1 MAELYAAKAEIKD
14 DRVKELAFKDAA
26 FTEKAYTESALT
38 VSKDA
43 GVKVASKNYTLEE
56 ARRANLVSEQELKD
70 STTNLK
76 EFDSAAY
83 VKEKQEAETIFADAG
98 RPVDEQEAGEIIK
111 EISDKKKTK
120 YRFVKKKKEEKRS
133 KFYFKNSRE
142 HFISSFK
149 LALLKED
156 LTVDKFAQK
165 ELDRKITRKKETIEA
180 VLTKY
185 SKVKSFAD
193 SLLKASA
200 AAAKS
205 MTAPAQKTDKKYES
219 L

>member
-14 DRVKELAFKDAA
+14 DRVKELAFTDAT

-43 GVKVASKNYTLEE
+43 GVKIASKAYTLLE
-56 ARRANLVSEQELKD
+56 AERRGWIMEQEVKD

-76 EFDSAAY
+76 EFDSPAY
-83 VKEKQEAETIFADAG
+83 AKEKQEADVIFGDVA
-98 RPVDEQEAGEIIK
+98 RPVDEQAAGEIIK
-111 EISDKKKTK
+111 EISDD
-120 YRFVKKKKEEKRS
+120 RFDKKEKEEARS
-133 KFYFKNSRE
+133 KFYFNNSRE
-142 HFISSFK
+142 HFISAFK
-149 LALLKED
+149 VALLKED
-156 LTVDKFAQK
+156 ITADKFAEK
-165 ELDRKITRKKETIEA
+165 ELDRKISRQKETVEA

-185 SKVKSFAD
+185 SKVGSYAD

-205 MTAPAQKTDKKYES
+205 MTAPAQKTDKKYAD

>member
-14 DRVKELAFKDAA
+14 DRVKELAFKEAT

-43 GVKVASKNYTLEE
+43 GVKIGARDYTLEE
-56 ARRANLVSEQELKD
+56 AKRAGWVSAQEVKD

-76 EFDSAAY
+76 EFSK
-83 VKEKQEAETIFADAG
+83 KEYENEKAEADVIFKDG
-98 RPVDEQEAGEIIK
+98 MRPIDEQAAGEIIR
-111 EISDKKKTK
+111 EISNDRFDKKQ
-120 YRFVKKKKEEKRS
+120 KEEKNI
-133 KFYFKNSRE
+133 KFYFNNSRD
-142 HFISSFK
+142 HFISSFQVS
-149 LALLKED
+149 LLKKD
-156 LTVDKFAQK
+156 TTVDKFAQK
-165 ELDRKITRKKETIEA
+165 ELDRKINRQKQTIEE

-185 SKVKSFAD
+185 SKVVSYAD

-205 MTAPAQKTDKKYES
+205 MTAPVQKTNKKYES

>member
-14 DRVKELAFKDAA
+14 DRVKELAYTDAT

-38 VSKDA
+38 VSQDA
-43 GVKVASKNYTLEE
+43 GVKIAAKNYTLDQ
-56 ARRANLVSEQELKD
+56 ARRAEFVTLEEQAA

-76 EFDSAAY
+76 EFDSVAY
-83 VKEKQEAETIFADAG
+83 ATEKQQAEVIFGDLA
-98 RPVDEQEAGEIIK
+98 RPVDEQAAGEIIK
-111 EISDKKKTK
+111 EISDD
-120 YRFVKKKKEEKRS
+120 RFDKKEKEERRT
-133 KFYFKNSRE
+133 KFYFENSRD
-142 HFISSFK
+142 HFISAFEI
-149 LALLKED
+149 ALLKED
-156 LTVDKFAQK
+156 ETVDKFAEK
-165 ELDRKITRKKETIEA
+165 ELDRKISRQKETIEA

-185 SKVKSFAD
+185 SKVASYAD
-193 SLLKASA
+193 SLLKASL

>member
-14 DRVKELAFKDAA
+14 DRVKELAFTDAT

-43 GVKVASKNYTLEE
+43 GVKIASKDYTLEE
-56 ARRANLVSEQELKD
+56 AKRAGLIGEQELKD

-76 EFDSAAY
+76 EFDSPAY
-83 VKEKQEAETIFADAG
+83 ATEKQEADVIFNDAA
-98 RPVDEQEAGEIIK
+98 RPIDEQAAGEIIK
-111 EISDKKKTK
+111 EISDDRYIK
-120 YRFVKKKKEEKRS
+120 REKEEKRT
-133 KFYFKNSRE
+133 KFYFNNSRE
-142 HFISSFK
+142 HFISAFK

-156 LTVDKFAQK
+156 TTVDKFAAK
-165 ELDRKITRKKETIEA
+165 ELDRKISRQKETTEA

-185 SKVKSFAD
+185 SKVASFAD

-200 AAAKS
+200 TAAKS
-205 MTAPAQKTDKKYES
+205 MTAPAQKTDKQYAD

>member
-14 DRVKELAFKDAA
+14 DRVKELAFTDAT

-38 VSKDA
+38 VSRDA
-43 GVKVASKNYTLEE
+43 GVKVASKNYTLEQSK
-56 ARRANLVSEQELKD
+56 AQGWVMEQAVMD

-76 EFDSAAY
+76 EFDKVAY
-83 VKEKQEAETIFADAG
+83 EKEKAEAEVIFGDLA
-98 RPVDEQEAGEIIK
+98 RPVDEQAAGEIIK
-111 EISDKKKTK
+111 EISDEKIVQKE
-120 YRFVKKKKEEKRS
+120 KEEARS
-133 KFYFKNSRE
+133 KFYFENSRD
-142 HFISSFK
+142 HFISAFRI
-149 LALLKED
+149 ALLKED
-156 LTVDKFAQK
+156 ETVDKFAQK
-165 ELDRKITRKKETIEA
+165 ELDRKIERQKTTIEE

-185 SKVKSFAD
+185 SKIGSYAD

-205 MTAPAQKTDKKYES
+205 MTAPAQKTDKKYAD